1 MSEELPEAGTAPAT
15 RRRYFDNAASC
26 LPTDAARAAAATFG
40 AQPWAGAN
48 PNSLHADGRAAFKA
62 LQDARASLARSLGA
76 HRPSEVILTGGGT
89 EANNMAVRG
98 LARAARAKSRNQRTR
113 VLVSAIEHESVL
125 ELKAALAHDGLT
137 LQTIAARRD
146 GQLDVGDL
154 ERKLGPDV
162 ACLSVM
168 AANNETGV
176 VQPLADVVRLARGW
190 KVPVHTDAVQAFG
203 HMPLPLGALGVD
215 AASVTAHKLGGPV
228 GIGALWLRTRTP
240 FEPLTFGGGQEGGLR
255 PGTVDVRGACV
266 FAQVAADAV
275 AHLDE
280 RRTQAQAV
288 ADVLVEG
295 LCAGEHPVARPSVGD
310 VATLRATPHLPG
322 IVSLLVDG
330 HQSEGLILALDD
342 AGFSVAGGSACSSG
356 SLDPSHVLSA
366 MGVPR
371 DEALCALRL
380 SFDHRI
386 TCDDARELVAALR
399 AVCDKA
405 GAR

>member
-1 MSEELPEAGTAPAT
+1 MNDQAI
-15 RRRYFDNAASC
+15 RRYFDNAASC
-26 LPTDAARAAAATFG
+26 LTTDVARAAAAAFD

-48 PNSLHADGRAAFKA
+48 PNSLHSDGRAAFRA
-62 LQDARASLARSLGA
+62 LEQARASLANSLGA
-76 HRPSEVILTGGGT
+76 HRPSEVVLTGGGT

-98 LARAARAKSRNQRTR
+98 LARAARERSRGQRSR
-113 VLVSAIEHESVL
+113 VLVSAIEHESIL
-125 ELKAALAHDGLT
+125 ELKGALARDGLT
-137 LQTIAARRD
+137 LQTIAVTKR
-146 GQLDVGDL
+146 GELDLGDL

-176 VQPLADVVRLARGW
+176 VQPLSDVVRLARGW

-203 HMPLPLGALGVD
+203 HVELPLAQLGVD

-228 GIGALWLRTRTP
+228 GIGALWLRARTP

-266 FAQVAADAV
+266 FAQVAADAL

-280 RRTQAQAV
+280 RRAAVSRV
-288 ADVLVEG
+288 ADVLVSELCEG
-295 LCAGEHPVARPSVGD
+295 DAPVARTTVPGLAD
-310 VATLRATPHLPG
+310 VPHLPG
-322 IVSLLVDG
+322 TLSLIVPG
-330 HQSEGLILALDD
+330 HQTQGLILALDD

-366 MGVPR
+366 MGIVR
-371 DEALCALRL
+371 DDALCALRL
-380 SFDHRI
+380 SFDERI
-386 TCDDARELVAALR
+386 TCDDARALASALR
-399 AVCDKA
+399 EVCL
-405 GAR
+405 GEGR

>member
-1 MSEELPEAGTAPAT
+1 MSGQPE

-26 LPTDAARAAAATFG
+26 LPTQEAREAAAAFD
-40 AQPWAGAN
+40 AQSWAGAN

-76 HRPSEVILTGGGT
+76 HRPSEVIFTGGGT

-98 LARAARAKSRNQRTR
+98 LARAARARSRGQRSR
-113 VLVSAIEHESVL
+113 VLVSAVEHESIL
-125 ELKAALAHDGLT
+125 ELKAALHADGLT
-137 LQTIAARRD
+137 LQTIAVRRD
-146 GQLDVGDL
+146 GLLDMGDL
-154 ERKLGPDV
+154 ERMLGPDV

-176 VQPLADVVRLARGW
+176 IQPLAEVVRLARGW

-203 HMPLPLGALGVD
+203 HMPLALGALGVD

-255 PGTVDVRGACV
+255 PGTVDVRGACL
-266 FAQVAADAV
+266 FAQVASDAL

-280 RRTQAQAV
+280 RGAQAQAV
-288 ADVLVEG
+288 ADTLVEG
-295 LCAGEHPVARPSVGD
+295 LCSGDDPVARPSVGD
-310 VATLRATPHLPG
+310 VPTLVATPHLPG
-322 IVSLLVDG
+322 IVSLIVPG
-330 HQSEGLILALDD
+330 QHSERLIVALDD
-342 AGFSVAGGSACSSG
+342 AGFSVAGGSACASG

-366 MGVPR
+366 MGMPR

-380 SFDHRI
+380 SFDHRV
-386 TCDDARELVAALR
+386 TSDDARDLVASLR
-399 AVCDKA
+399 AICGRKDA
-405 GAR
+405 